1 MRLINAKVLYD
12 ELAKIEDST
21 RKEIF
26 KHERSGAEYWMR
38 MGALNQITK
47 LKHFM
52 FDSATVEAKPVI
64 HGEWKRVGSGSLY
77 DTYECTNC
85 HRPPKWDCLGDNHW
99 RIAFTD
105 FCPNCGADM
114 RGKKNE

>member
-1 MRLINAKVLYD
+1 MSDLISGSALIE
-12 ELAKIEDST
+12 ELEKLRASNPHVDARS
-21 RKEIF
+21 RNQHNSEITACI
-26 KHERSGAEYWMR
+26 HRVNIA
-38 MGALNQITK
+38 
-47 LKHFM
+47 
-52 FDSATVEAKPVI
+52 ATVEAKPVV

-105 FCPNCGADM
+105 FCPHCGADM
-114 RGKKNE
+114 RKGGVNNV